1 MRYIAVLDCN
11 NFFVSCER
19 LFRPDLRQKPV
30 VVLSSNDG
38 CVVARS
44 QEIKDKGIGMG
55 VPYFQIKDTLKDIDA
70 TCFSSNFTLYRDVSD
85 RVFQVLRS
93 LVTEMEIYSIDEAF
107 FIIEAATAAEAELTA
122 TTIKSTVERRVG
134 IPVSIGVAT
143 SKTLAK
149 LCNDIAKKDR
159 RSGVFVLEPGDSVT
173 VLGTRP
179 LGDVWGIGG
188 RLSRRYAS
196 AGLHTIADMHMV
208 SRERLQTISGVVG
221 LRTQAELLGQV
232 AYPLSHRRELPKSIT
247 SSRSFGQKTNDIA
260 VIKDALAYHVRSVAA
275 DLRRD
280 GLVAGSM
287 TILLLTARHSDWF
300 LRGGATSVTFTV
312 PTADTTTLL
321 KEALRHCDQIYET
334 GVPYNKT
341 GVVLSALL
349 PARAVPASLFSTE
362 DAVEAE
368 GKLDSLIDSLNT
380 RFGNDLVKLG
390 MFTKTASWRT
400 RQETLSPA
408 YTTNW
413 QELPVVKAI

>member
-30 VVLSSNDG
+30 IVLSSNDG

-44 QEIKDKGIGMG
+44 QEIKDKGIPMG
-55 VPYFQIKDTLKDIDA
+55 VPYFQIKDTLKDIEA

-93 LVTEMEIYSIDEAF
+93 LVTELEIYSIDEAF
-107 FIIEAATAAEAELTA
+107 FIIEAGTATEAEVA
-122 TTIKSTVERRVG
+122 AATIKSTVERRVG

-149 LCNDIAKKDR
+149 LCNDIAKKER
-159 RSGVFVLEPGDSVT
+159 RSGVFVLESGDSMS
-173 VLGTRP
+173 VLGGRP

-188 RLSRRYAS
+188 RLTRRYTS
-196 AGLHTIADMHMV
+196 AGLQTIADMCAV
-208 SRERLQTISGVVG
+208 SRERLKTISGVVG

-232 AYPLSHRRELPKSIT
+232 AYPLSLRRELPKSIT
-247 SSRSFGQKTNDIA
+247 SSRSFGQKTNNRA

-280 GLVAGSM
+280 GMVAGSI
-287 TILLLTARHSDWF
+287 TVLLLTARHSDWF
-300 LRGGATSVTFTV
+300 LRGGVRSVTLTV
-312 PTADTTTLL
+312 PTADTTLLL
-321 KEALRHCDQIYET
+321 KEALRLSELIYET

-341 GVVLSALL
+341 GIILGGLL
-349 PARAVPASLFSTE
+349 PDRAVPASLFMTP
-362 DAVEAE
+362 AE
-368 GKLDSLIDSLNT
+368 VATQGKLDSLIDGLNT
-380 RFGNDLVKLG
+380 RFGNDRIKLG
-390 MFTKTASWRT
+390 MFTKTPTWRT

-413 QELPVVKAI
+413 HELPIVKAR